1 MVKITWTNTQKK
13 AKHMGSF
20 AERVAT
26 VHTPKWGRDVA
37 AVGEKAYVDAVE
49 SGGVNPTQKG
59 GSRIKS
65 GKMIGSIGERVKDEY
80 GISRPSVGFG
90 LDGRAPR
97 WTKFQ
102 EYGTRAR
109 EGNQGIAAMMA
120 RTLAEIEM
128 DIEAEESGMRMLTK
142 IAKEWDSSV

>member
-1 MVKITWTNTQKK
+1 MITITWNNTAKK

-102 EYGTRAR
+102 EHGTRVR

-120 RTLAEIEM
+120 YALAEIEM
-128 DIEAEESGMRMLTK
+128 DIEADEAGTRMLTK
-142 IAKEWDSSV
+142 AAKEWDSSV

>member
-1 MVKITWTNTQKK
+1 MITITWNNTAKK
-13 AKHMGSF
+13 AKHMGNL
-20 AERVAT
+20 ADRVGA
-26 VHTPKWGRDVA
+26 VLTPKWGRDVA

-65 GKMIGSIGERVKDEY
+65 GKMIGSIGERTKDEY
-80 GISRPSVGFG
+80 GISRVSSGFG

-120 RTLAEIEM
+120 YTLAEIEM
-128 DIEAEESGMRMLTK
+128 DIEAAESGTRMLTQ

>member
-1 MVKITWTNTQKK
+1 MATIVWNNTTRK
-13 AKHMGSF
+13 AKHMDAL
-20 AERVAT
+20 AERVGMVYA
-26 VHTPKWGRDVA
+26 PKWGRAVA
-37 AVGEKAYVDAVE
+37 AAGEKAYVDAVE

-80 GISRPSVGFG
+80 GISRPTVGFG

-97 WTKFQ
+97 WTKYQ
-102 EYGTRAR
+102 EHGTRER

-120 RTLAEIEM
+120 HSLAEIEM
-128 DIEAEESGMRMLTK
+128 DIEADESGMLLLAQ
-142 IAKEWDSSV
+142 IAKEWDSWV

>member
-1 MVKITWTNTQKK
+1 MVKITWTNTHKK

-20 AERVAT
+20 ADRVAT

-37 AVGEKAYVDAVE
+37 DVGEKAYVDAVE

-65 GKMIGSIGERVKDEY
+65 GKMLGSIGERTKDEY
-80 GISRPSVGFG
+80 GISRPLAGFG
-90 LDGRAPR
+90 LNGRAPR

-102 EYGTRAR
+102 EHGTRAR

-120 RTLAEIEM
+120 HTLAEIEM

>member
-1 MVKITWTNTQKK
+1 MITINWTNTHKK
-13 AKHMGSF
+13 ARNMERL

>member
-13 AKHMGSF
+13 AKHMG
-20 AERVAT
+20 ALGDRIGT
-26 VHTPKWGRDVA
+26 VFTHKWGRDVA
-37 AVGEKAYVDAVE
+37 VVGEKAYVDAVE

-65 GKMIGSIGERVKDEY
+65 GKMLGSIGERTKDEY
-80 GISRPSVGFG
+80 GISRASSGFG
-90 LDGRAPR
+90 LNGRAPR

-128 DIEAEESGMRMLTK
+128 DIEADESGMRMLTR